1 MILSLFGCGGAESTP
16 TVAPT
21 ATAVPKSVQTPSLPL
36 LEAITSALEAQ
47 DEQEY
52 QAARSAIADHLLAG
66 TDPNLEF
73 TEVSGDDGEEGGL
86 YPLHLVISTCYF
98 NEISVAFEEIY
109 LPEDHADRCTD
120 LADLL
125 IEGGADV
132 DLPSESVLGSSPL
145 HLAATHGQFGLAELL
160 IDSGASVNQLDQGG
174 STPLDSTAM
183 ARLTIASFALWGMD
197 DVINES
203 AVDAIADLLTEHGG
217 ISENPIP
224 GESLALIED
233 NFDSD
238 SDGMTLEGLLEG
250 LEGIFEDAI
259 DAEEDPG
266 SDNIWVMNADGS
278 NQTRLTESGGY
289 DYQPSWSPDGTQIVF
304 VSDRSSTAA
313 TNLTPTPS
321 KASAVF
327 GNTLGD
333 SVVNSDEI
341 LGMMPEYDDAT
352 LPVALVVVFDDGV
365 DGKIWGDGRYTRCVT
380 GEPCGHLSSPTIHG
394 REVYVKTSG
403 HAASDPSHHWHY
415 AYIFLKQTG
424 SQTWPIQYVVPSSQW
439 MAHRYFDS
447 DNPWGDWGDLVVTAD
462 YD

>member
-1 MILSLFGCGGAESTP
+1 MKRVTLVFPILTLILILSLFGCGGAESTP

-47 DEQEY
+47 DEEEY
-52 QAARSAIADHLLAG
+52 QASRSTISDHLLAG

-145 HLAATHGQFGLAELL
+145 HLAATHGQLDLAELL

-174 STPLDSTAM
+174 STPLDSPAM

-250 LEGIFEDAI
+250 LEGIFEDAL

-266 SDNIWVMNADGS
+266 STSGSQWGTYGSGEGEIDEPTGVAVASDGS
-278 NQTRLTESGGY
+278 
-289 DYQPSWSPDGTQIVF
+289 
-304 VSDRSSTAA
+304 
-313 TNLTPTPS
+313 
-321 KASAVF
+321 
-327 GNTLGD
+327 
-333 SVVNSDEI
+333 
-341 LGMMPEYDDAT
+341 
-352 LPVALVVVFDDGV
+352 
-365 DGKIWGDGRYTRCVT
+365 
-380 GEPCGHLSSPTIHG
+380 
-394 REVYVKTSG
+394 VYVADSWNDRIQK
-403 HAASDPSHHWHY
+403 
-415 AYIFLKQTG
+415 FLPG
-424 SQTWPIQYVVPSSQW
+424 
-439 MAHRYFDS
+439 
-447 DNPWGDWGDLVVTAD
+447 N
-462 YD
+462 

>member
-1 MILSLFGCGGAESTP
+1 MNADGSG
-16 TVAPT
+16 
-21 ATAVPKSVQTPSLPL
+21 QT
-36 LEAITSALEAQ
+36 
-47 DEQEY
+47 
-52 QAARSAIADHLLAG
+52 
-66 TDPNLEF
+66 
-73 TEVSGDDGEEGGL
+73 
-86 YPLHLVISTCYF
+86 
-98 NEISVAFEEIY
+98 
-109 LPEDHADRCTD
+109 
-120 LADLL
+120 
-125 IEGGADV
+125 
-132 DLPSESVLGSSPL
+132 
-145 HLAATHGQFGLAELL
+145 
-160 IDSGASVNQLDQGG
+160 
-174 STPLDSTAM
+174 
-183 ARLTIASFALWGMD
+183 RLTESGGYDKQPSWSPHGTQIVFASDRESDFYID
-197 DVINES
+197 DIY
-203 AVDAIADLLTEHGG
+203 
-217 ISENPIP
+217 
-224 GESLALIED
+224 
-233 NFDSD
+233 
-238 SDGMTLEGLLEG
+238 
-250 LEGIFEDAI
+250 
-259 DAEEDPG
+259 
-266 SDNIWVMNADGS
+266 VMNADGS
-278 NQTRLTESGGY
+278 GQTRLTESGGY

-380 GEPCGHLSSPTIHG
+380 GEPCGHLLGPTIHG

-403 HAASDPSHHWHY
+403 HVPNDPSHRWHY

-424 SQTWPIQYVVPSSQW
+424 SETWPIQYVVPSSQW